1 MKKTAL
7 LLIIIITAAFIN
19 CDNTNDNKIEKI
31 KDISFHVNPDRY
43 RIAGV
48 IDEEGESEKKMYF
61 GDIVTDKC
69 IKIFD
74 LHGNILD
81 SISLQKAL
89 KKLGSIENFTTSS
102 KDSILV
108 HSSYTNQIAIIDSD
122 GNCWHHIDLH
132 NKLYDDKGH
141 YYEIHMPKLCKGNKS
156 VFFNIG
162 WGMEKSKNVEVPDN
176 ITELEYYYKKLYNDI
191 PCFLKIN
198 NVYKENFYLEF
209 GGSDIFENITDSFDS
224 KLFADYPFYNVVN
237 GRLLNASLYS
247 DKLFVM
253 DTSSLTV
260 SKTVKIES
268 EYTRIGGDF
277 IKIEEISKKFQQL
290 TDKYGYIRKIL
301 YNEHVNKY
309 VLVIRIE
316 NNRTPKN
323 NMETE
328 ANPFSVMILDQD
340 FNKLGEYVFDQYEY
354 LAYTT
359 ELINEGLLIK
369 QHNQNKDET
378 VYTLFDVPEL
388 HADNQ

>member
-1 MKKTAL
+1 MKKIAL
-7 LLIIIITAAFIN
+7 LLIIITVLIIR

-48 IDEEGESEKKMYF
+48 IDEEGESKKKMYF

-69 IKIFD
+69 IKFFD

-89 KKLGSIENFTTSS
+89 KKLGSIEYFTTLS

-132 NKLYDDKGH
+132 NKLYDDKGQ
-141 YYEIHMPKLCKGNKS
+141 YYEIHRPKLCKGNKT
-156 VFFNIG
+156 VFFNID
-162 WGMEKSKNVEVPDN
+162 WRMEKSKNVKVPDN
-176 ITELEYYYKKLYNDI
+176 ITELEYYYKKIYEDI
-191 PCFLKIN
+191 PQFFKIN
-198 NVYKENFYLEF
+198 NLFVDNFSMVF
-209 GGSDIFENITDSFDS
+209 GGDEVFKKITDSFDS
-224 KLFADYPFYNVVN
+224 KFFGDYSFYNVVN
-237 GRLLNASLYS
+237 GHLIKASLYS

-260 SKTVKIES
+260 NKTVKIES
-268 EYTRIGGDF
+268 EYTRIGADF

-316 NNRTPKN
+316 NNSTPKN

-340 FNKLGEYVFDQYEY
+340 FNKLSEYLFDQYDYIAE
-354 LAYTT
+354 TT
-359 ELINEGLLIK
+359 KLINEGLLIK